1 MSNSALLDA
10 ISDTDT
16 GLRAMLT
23 VCSVSDEIRVPG
35 LHYEIFLPAYLR
47 QLEEKF
53 LILGNVFI
61 FYQR

>member
-1 MSNSALLDA
+1 MSNSALLDV

-47 QLEEKF
+47 QLEE
-53 LILGNVFI
+53 
-61 FYQR
+61 

>member
-1 MSNSALLDA
+1 MSNSALLDV

-16 GLRAMLT
+16 GLRAMS

-53 LILGNVFI
+53 LILENVFI